1 MFLFPEPNQV
11 VKAHRFLHLTQ
22 FCCRNH
28 FTGQF
33 MKIGASEDHSHQ
45 PLMQVKTL
53 HGKEIMRHKRNPEM
67 LLYKCCI
74 GINWVFKIS
83 YLA

>member
-1 MFLFPEPNQV
+1 
-11 VKAHRFLHLTQ
+11 
-22 FCCRNH
+22 
-28 FTGQF
+28 